1 MRQNWRHCRKAWAA
15 AFALLTL
22 SGCAAV
28 MERVGL
34 LNCTYSLEKV
44 NPRLEITV
52 PVSRSAVALAFEVKV
67 ANPNPSRVTL
77 DHLAFDLRVNDTPV
91 ASGDSR
97 QQKSI
102 EAQSEGTI
110 VIESRFTY
118 EALKEAFLTLAESV
132 RRGEAKYEIK
142 GTAFYDTALGPF
154 QLPVTITK
162 GEVGGGR

>member
-1 MRQNWRHCRKAWAA
+1 MGLSGRHPRNVWLAS
-15 AFALLTL
+15 FALLSL
-22 SGCAAV
+22 SGCATV
-28 MERVGL
+28 MERMGL
-34 LNCTYSLEKV
+34 LNCRYSLEKV
-44 NPRLEITV
+44 IPRLEIMV

-77 DHLAFDLRVNDTPV
+77 DHLAFDLWVNETQV

-97 QQKSI
+97 QRKSI

-110 VIESRFTY
+110 EIQSRFTY
-118 EALKEAFLTLAESV
+118 EALKDAFLMLAESV
-132 RRGEAKYEIK
+132 RRGEATYEIK

-154 QLPVTITK
+154 QLPVTIKK

>member
-1 MRQNWRHCRKAWAA
+1 MGRMSRLHRKAWAA

-67 ANPNPSRVTL
+67 TNPNPSRVTL

-102 EAQSEGTI
+102 EAQSEGAI

-162 GEVGGGR
+162 GELGGGR